1 MKAEDEITIAVL
13 GTFLK
18 TKYGKRYDVGR
29 MLEDVM
35 KDQFPYMEK
44 EERTEFFG
52 KMADAEKRA
61 SIVMKEFEVGLN
73 A

>member
-1 MKAEDEITIAVL
+1 MKANDELTLAVL

-18 TKYGKRYDVGR
+18 TKYGKKYDVGR
-29 MLEDVM
+29 MLQDVM

-44 EERTEFFG
+44 DDRSELFG
-52 KMADAEKRA
+52 RLAEAEKRA
-61 SIVMKEFEVGLN
+61 SVVMKEFEVGLN